1 MRRTLTLLSLLST
14 IAAPS
19 FAQDATTIQTILAKG
34 VVIHQTIG
42 ATPVEMH
49 VTYNPDGTSVMNIV
63 GPGGKGAE
71 LPGKWRVDGE
81 KVCTSN
87 QLNPVENCFDIP
99 PGKKPGDSFTVM
111 TARGEATLTINP

>member
-1 MRRTLTLLSLLST
+1 MLRPVLIAIVLFT

-19 FAQDATTIQTILAKG
+19 FAQETSTLQVILAKG
-34 VVIHQTIG
+34 VVIHDTIG
-42 ATPVEMH
+42 GTPVDMH
-49 VTYNPDGTSVMNIV
+49 VTYKSDGTSTLNIV

-71 LPGKWRVDGE
+71 LAGKWRADGD

-87 QLNPVENCFDIP
+87 AMNPVENCFDIP
-99 PGKKPGDSFTVM
+99 PGKKPGDSFKVM